1 MLEYKKLD
9 LFAKITKQ
17 GPSYS
22 AHIIGRE
29 KTDSSEQT
37 ELLTT
42 SVALNR
48 MLLEQLLE
56 SFGFHQTEI
65 FDALNIE
72 DGQSANIKHP
82 LW

>member
-9 LFAKITKQ
+9 LYAKITKE
-17 GPSYS
+17 GPSYR
-22 AHIIGRE
+22 ANIIGRE
-29 KTDSSEQT
+29 KKETNEET
-37 ELLTT
+37 ELLQT
-42 SVALNR
+42 SVPLNR

-65 FDALNIE
+65 FDALDIE